1 MRVPSWPMRAIGR
14 GRGIFLV
21 QARPANGRRTE
32 FGCLG
37 SFSPSAAPR
46 TFTVVLQ
53 VDCATASSLH
63 SRAASQLSE
72 VKVTTVLKHRF
83 VVRAT
88 LCPTA
93 TALLLAPGVP
103 KAAPT
108 AAPANPP

>member
-32 FGCLG
+32 FRCLG

-46 TFTVVLQ
+46 TFTVVLK
-53 VDCATASSLH
+53 VECAVASSLH

-72 VKVTTVLKHRF
+72 VKVTTLLKHRF
-83 VVRAT
+83 VVREIGRAS
-88 LCPTA
+88 CRER
-93 TALLLAPGVP
+93 VCYVVCIS
-103 KAAPT
+103 
-108 AAPANPP
+108 